1 MQLKWSHTVLNAID
15 NDKLIDFYTGAMGF
29 TIVDR
34 GSLGPGSP
42 QEIVFM
48 SQQEDEHHQLAIVN
62 GREQGQAGASLNH
75 MAFRVDSFE
84 EVKELHATLAE
95 KGIDTLPLSHG
106 NTLSLYFG
114 DPEGNGIE
122 VFWDT
127 PWHVDQPQGK
137 VWDPAL
143 SIEAALAWV
152 EENFKDEPSF
162 VLRDDA
168 DGTYVNRP

>member
-15 NDKLIDFYTGAMGF
+15 KDKLLEFYTQAMGF

-34 GSLGPGSP
+34 GPLGPGSP

-62 GREQGQAGASLNH
+62 GREEGQAGASLNH

-84 EVKELHATLAE
+84 EVKELHASLAA
-95 KGIDTLPLSHG
+95 KDVKVLPLSHG

-143 SIEAALAWV
+143 NEEAALAWV
-152 EENFKDEPSF
+152 EENFRDEPSF
-162 VLRDDA
+162 VARGDA
-168 DGTYVNRP
+168 DGVYVNRP

>member
-1 MQLKWSHTVLNAID
+1 MQLKWSHTVLNATD
-15 NDKLIDFYTGAMGF
+15 KDKLLDFYTGAMGF

-34 GSLGPGSP
+34 GPLGPDSS

-48 SQQEDEHHQLAIVN
+48 SQQKGEHHQLAIVN
-62 GREQGQAGASLNH
+62 GREEGQAGASLNH

-84 EVKELHATLAE
+84 DVKELHAKLE
-95 KGIDTLPLSHG
+95 ESSVKVLPLSHG

-127 PWHVDQPQGK
+127 PWHVDQPQAK

-143 SIEAALAWV
+143 GKEAALEWV
-152 EENFKDEPSF
+152 EENFRDEPSF
-162 VLRDDA
+162 VLRGDA
-168 DGTYVNRP
+168 NGVYVNRP

>member
-1 MQLKWSHTVLNAID
+1 MQLKWSHMVLNAI
-15 NDKLIDFYTGAMGF
+15 NKDKLVLFYTDVMGF
-29 TIVDR
+29 NIVDR
-34 GSLGPGSP
+34 GALGPGSP

-48 SQQEDEHHQLAIVN
+48 SQQKDEHHQLAIVN
-62 GREQGQAGASLNH
+62 GREEGQAGASLNH
-75 MAFRVDSFE
+75 FAFRVDSFE
-84 EVKELHATLAE
+84 EVKDLHSKHAGRDVKA
-95 KGIDTLPLSHG
+95 LPLSHG

-143 SIEAALAWV
+143 DEEAALAWV
-152 EENFKDEPSF
+152 EENFRDESSF
-162 VLRDDA
+162 VLREVA
-168 DGTYVNRP
+168 AGTYVNRP

>member
-15 NDKLIDFYTGAMGF
+15 KDRLLEFYTEALGF
-29 TIVDR
+29 SIVDR
-34 GSLGPGSP
+34 GPLAPGSP

-48 SQQEDEHHQLAIVN
+48 SQQEGEHHQLAVVN
-62 GREQGQAGASLNH
+62 GRKESEAGESLNH

-84 EVKELHATLAE
+84 EVKELHASLSA
-95 KGIDTLPLSHG
+95 KDVNILPLSHG

-127 PWHVDQPQGK
+127 PWHVDQPQAK
-137 VWDPAL
+137 VWDPEL
-143 SIEAALAWV
+143 DEPAALAWV
-152 EENFKDEPSF
+152 EENFRDEPSF
-162 VLRDDA
+162 VPRDGA
-168 DGTYVNRP
+168 KGAFVNRP